1 MSQVLNTIS
10 DNNRMILE
18 TDEVLPQN
26 EYSSVVSAGLRQ
38 LSTQRRLVYTLR
50 SEQGLS
56 TEEVADQLQ
65 ISVMDV
71 KGQYYHA
78 CRFLRDYSRQQAGV
92 QAMRAVMT
100 TFCCN

>member
-1 MSQVLNTIS
+1 MSRVLNTIS
-10 DNNRMILE
+10 DNNQMMLDTE
-18 TDEVLPQN
+18 EVLPQN
-26 EYSSVVSAGLRQ
+26 EYSSVVLAGLRQ
-38 LSTQRRLVYTLR
+38 LSAQRRLVYTLR

-65 ISVMDV
+65 ISVLDV

-92 QAMRAVMT
+92 KGMMAVMT